1 MLGAAAGI
9 IYTQNLIMYLSLFS
23 IYIYRRANGIYIY
36 TQQFAIA
43 AYGQFVLVYLEVDMR
58 RQYVSGFTGSAG
70 SALIT
75 SSQVITF
82 FNLILFQV
90 MIWKV
95 GGGRAGVSHIPFSIS

>member
-1 MLGAAAGI
+1 MG
-9 IYTQNLIMYLSLFS
+9 Y
-23 IYIYRRANGIYIY
+23 IYIPNNLQLQLI
-36 TQQFAIA
+36 
-43 AYGQFVLVYLEVDMR
+43 YLEVDMR